1 MVLDVIRENKR
12 ESKMMFIRKRIQA
25 ILDLKKERHFL
36 PGVLLGSYAIV
47 ILATVMSLWSFIV
60 LGKIDN
66 PFFNGLLPVASL
78 FFPFYV
84 ALIVIFAGKEIIWCH
99 MMMFKQMDKL
109 FKWAIDK
116 YSLNYYKKHKK
127 DPPLLDKF
135 SKIQYKLFGR
145 FLKLP
150 PKMQKRIKILGIVGW
165 IAYMAIS
172 KTSSS
177 WNGIF

>member
-1 MVLDVIRENKR
+1 MTMIDFVKQ
-12 ESKMMFIRKRIQA
+12 RIQS
-25 ILDLKKERHFL
+25 IIDLKKQRHFL
-36 PGVLLGSYAIV
+36 PGVLLGGYAIV
-47 ILATVMSLWSFIV
+47 ILASVMSIWSFIV

-84 ALIVIFAGKEIIWCH
+84 AMIVIFVGKEIIWCH
-99 MMMFKQMDKL
+99 MMMFRQMDKL
-109 FKWAIDK
+109 FKWAIDR

-150 PKMQKRIKILGIVGW
+150 PKTQKRIKILGIAGW
-165 IAYMAIS
+165 ITYMVIS